1 MAREPER
8 ARLES
13 KTMRA
18 VQFDDYGGPEVL
30 RIATIDMP
38 RPGPGQLLVE
48 VRAIGVNPADSKWR
62 EGMFRDFMP
71 IEMPHVPGYE
81 VAGIVTAIGPDVD
94 SFAPGDRVSVLLGNT
109 THGGYAEYA
118 LADASAS
125 ARIPDGLDFAPAAG
139 LPVAGLTAAQMV
151 EEHIRPVTGET
162 ILITGA
168 VGAVGRCAVHVAL
181 TAGARVIAAVRSA
194 QIEEALAIG
203 AHQAIALDAEPPG
216 DLFFDHV
223 GDTVGGT
230 AVAALCRR
238 MRPGGRIC
246 TAATDPIDPEGL
258 PATPE
263 FMFLHQ
269 DGPRLAD
276 LLKNLASGTLSLPI
290 ARAMPLASAAE
301 AQTLVRNGG
310 VGGKVVLVPA
320 LG

>member
-1 MAREPER
+1 
-8 ARLES
+8 
-13 KTMRA
+13 MRV
-18 VQFDDYGGPEVL
+18 VQFDDYGAAEAL
-30 RIATIDMP
+30 HIADVEIP
-38 RPGPGQLLVE
+38 RPGAGQLLVE
-48 VRAIGVNPADSKWR
+48 IRAIGVNPADSKWR

-81 VAGIVTAIGPDVD
+81 IAGTVKAIGPGVQG
-94 SFAPGDRVSVLLGNT
+94 FAPGDRVATLLGNT

-118 LADASAS
+118 LGDAAASALL
-125 ARIPDGLDFAPAAG
+125 PDGLDFAAAAG
-139 LPVAGLTAAQMV
+139 LPVAGLTAAQMI
-151 EEHIRPVTGET
+151 EEHIRPAPGET

-181 TAGARVIAAVRSA
+181 AKGDRVIAAVRSA
-194 QIEEALAIG
+194 QADEARAIG
-203 AHQAIALDAEPPG
+203 AHEVIALDAAAPG
-216 DLFFDHV
+216 DLRFDHV
-223 GDTVGGT
+223 GDTVGGP
-230 AVAALCRR
+230 AVAALCRQ
-238 MRPGGRIC
+238 MAAGGRIC

-276 LLKNLASGTLSLPI
+276 LLKNLASGALSLPV
-290 ARAMPLASAAE
+290 AREMPLASAAE

-310 VGGKVVLVPA
+310 IGGKIVLVPA